1 MQRHYIKNNKEL
13 AEHMRFL
20 RKCYGFSQDVV
31 AEKLNVDRSTYSYY
45 ELGRTKPNIQAL
57 IQLCKICGIE
67 IYDLITREGL
77 MEARIK
83 MDKECP

>member
-1 MQRHYIKNNKEL
+1 MQRHYVKNNKEL

-31 AEKLNVDRSTYSYY
+31 AKKLNVDRSTYSYY
-45 ELGRTKPNIQAL
+45 ELGRTKPDIQAL
-57 IQLCKICGIE
+57 INLCEFYGIE
-67 IYDLITREGL
+67 INDLITKEGL

-83 MDKECP
+83 MDKD